1 MPDLPFVIGSA
12 VTVLFASLIQG
23 ATGFGFV
30 VTSAPIMASY
40 LDPKLVIPVL
50 LILGTILNFPLMVH
64 TRREFSIARIW
75 PMMLA
80 GVVCTPVGT
89 FILTRLDA
97 PQIKII
103 LGVVTGTVAVAL
115 LLGLQRTARN
125 QRLAS
130 IPVGAASGLLTGA
143 TGLAGA
149 PVILFFANQGIE
161 QRQFRADII
170 YYLAGVSLSAFP
182 SYAVAGVLTLESV
195 QLAAVLLPAGAAGVF
210 GGIWLSGRIP
220 ALVFR
225 RIALGIVLI
234 AAVIAITSGVT
245 G

>member
-1 MPDLPFVIGSA
+1 MPDLPFVIASA
-12 VTVLFASLIQG
+12 VAVLFASLTQG

-30 VTSAPIMASY
+30 IVSVPIMAVY
-40 LDPKLVIPVL
+40 LDPKLAIPVL
-50 LILGTILNFPLMVH
+50 LLLGIALSLPLMVH
-64 TRREFSIARIW
+64 TRREFNIGRVW

-80 GVVCTPVGT
+80 GAAFTPVGT
-89 FILTRLDA
+89 LVLARLDA
-97 PQIKII
+97 PEIKVL
-103 LGVVTGTVAVAL
+103 LGVVTGTVSVAL
-115 LLGLQRTARN
+115 LLGFQRTVRN

-149 PVILFFANQGIE
+149 PVILFFTNQGVE

-170 YYLAGVSLSAFP
+170 YYLQVVSLSALP
-182 SYAVAGVLTLESV
+182 SYIVAGVLTVEAV
-195 QLAAVLLPAGAAGVF
+195 RLAAVLLPVGVVGVS
-210 GGIWLSGRIP
+210 GGIWLSSRVP

>member
-1 MPDLPFVIGSA
+1 MPDLPFLIASA

-50 LILGTILNFPLMVH
+50 LILGTTLNFPLMVH
-64 TRREFSIARIW
+64 TRHEFSIGRIW
-75 PMMLA
+75 PMMVA
-80 GVVCTPVGT
+80 GVVFTPIGT
-89 FILTRLDA
+89 LVLTRLDA
-97 PQIKII
+97 PQIKIL
-103 LGVVTGTVAVAL
+103 LGLVTGTVAVAL

-130 IPVGAASGLLTGA
+130 IPVGAASGFLTGA

-149 PVILFFANQGIE
+149 PVILFFANQGVE

-182 SYAVAGVLTLESV
+182 SYAVAGVLTLEAV

-210 GGIWLSGRIP
+210 GGIWLSSRIP

-225 RIALGIVLI
+225 RIALGIVLVA
-234 AAVIAITSGVT
+234 AAVAITSGVA